1 MWYKAL
7 FSIVAFFIILIGAA
21 PSSAFESVPPGPAPT
36 AAIYAVKPERPVS
49 TSAMAALFEAN
60 FGQDWSRWIAADQEG
75 TWSASDLLLVRAILD
90 NTLAALADVG
100 LDGAKLLEGYRFK
113 RLAGEFVRP
122 EARIAALVNHS
133 EQIISLG
140 DAAFV
145 RQQGFYIYH
154 ELGHAVDHRL
164 GRRLDDQFHKV
175 AGSGYIEAN
184 GDRNWFTADGYWL
197 RPIAHETRSEATA
210 DAFGLW
216 VSTVYGGSRRPVFA
230 GISTPIDYDSIVAV
244 IRGALEAGG

>member
-1 MWYKAL
+1 MWFKVL
-7 FSIVAFFIILIGAA
+7 FSFVAFFIILIGAA
-21 PSSAFESVPPGPAPT
+21 PSSAFESVPPGSAPT
-36 AAIYAVKPERPVS
+36 AAIYAVKPERPAS
-49 TSAMAALFEAN
+49 TPSMAALFEDN
-60 FGQDWSRWIAADQEG
+60 FGQEWPRWIAAGQEDP
-75 TWSASDLLLVRAILD
+75 WSASELLLVRAILD

-164 GRRLDDQFHKV
+164 GRRMGDQFHEV
-175 AGSGYIEAN
+175 AGSGYIETN
-184 GDRNWFTADGYWL
+184 GDRRWSTADGYWL
-197 RPIAHETRSEATA
+197 RPIAQEARGEATA
-210 DAFGLW
+210 DAFGMW

-230 GISTPIDYDSIVAV
+230 GISTQVDYDGIVAAV
-244 IRGALEAGG
+244 QEALEAGG